1 MSRYRPWLPGAKPL
15 YRRWIDGEAHVTEN
29 EYSESGSEGDDAEM
43 QMQQRDTEDF
53 DMPPILAGHEERL
66 RADTSYRVLSE
77 LLRPASLAPVAG
89 PSSAR
94 DHTPLFLPGT
104 PEPPERT
111 SEEADRHNSADTPG
125 PSPAKRRCID
135 ASDGAAAGHLEHL
148 SKFLDIH
155 TFDDNEDEA
164 SDDKEEIS
172 PMTSQTRARKRPC
185 SCPCQTRIWGKLAEL
200 AARYKEAG
208 ADYAVSALLEDADTP
223 EVTQKVSLLAQD
235 MVVGRVVTDEARD
248 ILPRPVPALPAQACL
263 KPRPKSHGGCTDLP
277 MPSEQKKCG
286 EPKQRREYM
295 EPGTWIILKKQA
307 RRAPRI
313 HGDPK
318 RAEASESDDGTL
330 VLKFKVNLNKKRY
343 PPFNSVIA

>member
-1 MSRYRPWLPGAKPL
+1 MSLIIFLPRYRPWLPGAKPL

-43 QMQQRDTEDF
+43 QMQQRDTEDL

-66 RADTSYRVLSE
+66 RADTPYRVLSE

-94 DHTPLFLPGT
+94 
-104 PEPPERT
+104 
-111 SEEADRHNSADTPG
+111 
-125 PSPAKRRCID
+125 
-135 ASDGAAAGHLEHL
+135 L

-164 SDDKEEIS
+164 SDDKEEVQVNEEDLDFTDDE
-172 PMTSQTRARKRPC
+172 PDARQEATLLVPL
-185 SCPCQTRIWGKLAEL
+185 PDEDLGKLAEL

-223 EVTQKVSLLAQD
+223 EVTQKASLLAQD
-235 MVVGRVVTDEARD
+235 MVVGCVVTDEARD
-248 ILPRPVPALPAQACL
+248 ILPRPVLALPAQV
-263 KPRPKSHGGCTDLP
+263 HGLLVPQLPILASGLPETTAQVTWRVRRLP
-277 MPSEQKKCG
+277 MPSEQKKRG

-295 EPGTWIILKKQA
+295 EPGTWIILKSKHA
-307 RRAPRI
+307 GHLHSR
-313 HGDPK
+313 
-318 RAEASESDDGTL
+318 
-330 VLKFKVNLNKKRY
+330 
-343 PPFNSVIA
+343 